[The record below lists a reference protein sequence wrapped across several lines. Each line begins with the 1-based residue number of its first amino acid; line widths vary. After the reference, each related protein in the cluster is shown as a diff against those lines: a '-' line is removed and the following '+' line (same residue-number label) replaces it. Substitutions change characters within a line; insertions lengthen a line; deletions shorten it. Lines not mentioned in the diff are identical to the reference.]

1 MVCDWLIRGS
11 HDFFGEISGDFHYIF
26 TTSKVFSRHLFTT
39 FSLHFTT
46 NFHYM
51 EFSLHLFTTFS
62 LQIFTTKG
70 RTDRDEQTPWGHTDR
85 FSLHFHYKF
94 SLQRDE
100 QTGTNRLHGD
110 TQTDFHYIFT
120 TFSLQSYHRLL
131 IFTTCFHDIFTTFSR
146 QIDGFGGLIKRNICY
161 LHPYIFTTFSRQ
173 SYHRLANLQ

>member
-11 HDFFGEISGDFHYIF
+11 HDFLGEISGDFHDIF

-46 NFHYM
+46 
-51 EFSLHLFTTFS
+51 FSR
-62 LQIFTTKG
+62 QIFTTKKFH
-70 RTDRDEQTPWGHTDR
+70 DI

-110 TQTDFHYIFT
+110 TQTDLDLAFSLHFHYIFT
-120 TFSLQSYHRLL
+120 T
-131 IFTTCFHDIFTTFSR
+131 IHDIFTTNFHDNRDLAFSR
-146 QIDGFGGLIKRNICY
+146 HFHDIRWSNQEKYMY
-161 LHPYIFTTFSRQ
+161 LTPLHTDT
-173 SYHRLANLQ
+173 

>member
-26 TTSKVFSRHLFTT
+26 TTCWVFSRHLFTT

-46 NFHYM
+46 I
-51 EFSLHLFTTFS
+51 SP
-62 LQIFTTKG
+62 QIFTTK
-70 RTDRDEQTPWGHTDR
+70 DFHYI

-110 TQTDFHYIFT
+110 TQTDLDLAFSRHFHYIFT
-120 TFSLQSYHRLL
+120 TILSRAANLH
-131 IFTTCFHDIFTTFSR
+131 IFTTFSLHFH
-146 QIDGFGGLIKRNICY
+146 DNLITGC
-161 LHPYIFTTFSRQ
+161 
-173 SYHRLANLQ
+173 